1 MVKDGCHIGHS
12 WVAEMSKWPPLV
24 FFLTRVGVSI
34 ADRGRGIHKDKRPNL
49 KFKVMDHKKWSGTDI
64 LYFFYYFYQLCRG
77 FCGEPG
83 WHVSMNFVGF
93 RSTLGTQWHI
103 QISLGTHRWHPPIY
117 LCKVSTIEHPF
128 LRMLTS
134 LRNSPKY
141 LSAKIN
147 IVGFIYIYPPLQL
160 WKVSIAH
167 KSWENTLFVC
177 RNI

>member
-34 ADRGRGIHKDKRPNL
+34 ADKGRGIHKDKRPNS
-49 KFKVMDHKKWSGTDI
+49 KVKNSKLLLRINCLSQTLCI
-64 LYFFYYFYQLCRG
+64 FLFFYFSQLCRG
-77 FCGEPG
+77 CCGEPG

-103 QISLGTHRWHPPIY
+103 QIFLGTHPWHPPIY
-117 LCKVSTIEHPF
+117 LCKVSTVEHPF

-134 LRNSPKY
+134 LEK
-141 LSAKIN
+141 
-147 IVGFIYIYPPLQL
+147 YPP
-160 WKVSIAH
+160 KNH
-167 KSWENTLFVC
+167 
-177 RNI
+177 